1 LRSAQFPRYRS
12 RARQNVGGVVGAG
25 AGGTVKSGIGG
36 GGGGSAFEIL
46 FGAIFFAD
54 MADMLEAATG
64 AVKMFMEMNNLT
76 IDNMSFKMFYRGTT
90 AVLVVASFL
99 ATSKQVFGDPISCE
113 VVCSLDE
120 PSS

>member
-1 LRSAQFPRYRS
+1 
-12 RARQNVGGVVGAG
+12 
-25 AGGTVKSGIGG
+25 
-36 GGGGSAFEIL
+36 
-46 FGAIFFAD
+46 